1 MDIRKFKV
9 CGLLRNGPIEVHF
22 GLQEEAEAFVA
33 ALKKSPDYKDAV
45 VIKQFVAGRG
55 YRPLNEASRGQDYLE
70 AIKKRRAETG
80 EGLAEAKAWVDN
92 LPEYK
97 S

>member
-33 ALKKSPDYKDAV
+33 ALGKSPDYKDAV
-45 VIKQFVAGRG
+45 VIKVFVPGRG
-55 YRPLNEASRGQDYLE
+55 YKPLNESKGQGYLD
-70 AIKKRRAETG
+70 AIKKRRADTG

-92 LPEYK
+92 LPEYR